1 MAAYLP
7 AANDLRDPDISP
19 LYADLKGL
27 PPALFS
33 VGTSDALLDDS
44 LFMYAR
50 YIAAGNRAE
59 LAIYPGGAHAFNVFP
74 IAIAQ
79 QANARMDAFLARE
92 TA

>member
-1 MAAYLP
+1 M
-7 AANDLRDPDISP
+7 
-19 LYADLKGL
+19 
-27 PPALFS
+27 
-33 VGTSDALLDDS
+33 GTRDALLDDS

-59 LAIYPGGAHAFNVFP
+59 LAVYPGGAHAFNFFP
-74 IAIAQ
+74 IAIAA